1 MILNAYILKVQNATQ
16 HRTSLENTHTVKT
29 HGHSGG
35 LAAGAGLLPDHNQTP
50 APEPRLAH
58 LHGGWRVF
66 AQRLL
71 RQSRVKSN
79 LHHAGEETPA
89 WVVCAN
95 KRRKTVGGG
104 LQDPLLSAAPRCDA
118 LCNLGFI

>member
-1 MILNAYILKVQNATQ
+1 MQECNTRQGDLPKRTRVNPTVTAEGLRPVQACY
-16 HRTSLENTHTVKT
+16 R
-29 HGHSGG
+29 
-35 LAAGAGLLPDHNQTP
+35 DHIHTP
-50 APEPRLAH
+50 APEPRLTH
-58 LHGGWRVF
+58 LHGDWRVF

-79 LHHAGEETPA
+79 LYHAGEETAA
-89 WVVCAN
+89 WVVRAN